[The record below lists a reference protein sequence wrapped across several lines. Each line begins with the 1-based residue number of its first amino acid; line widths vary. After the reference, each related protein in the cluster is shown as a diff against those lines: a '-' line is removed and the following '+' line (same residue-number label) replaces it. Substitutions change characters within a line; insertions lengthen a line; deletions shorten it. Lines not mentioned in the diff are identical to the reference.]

1 MKEQVFNL
9 FYFAKAGFIEEIGV
23 VAHQIDGTD
32 AAKGALLQSLVETD
46 YKICQRFPVPR
57 RSNPSGTALPMSV
70 ESYIALERLGRHPE
84 LFKEIFAQFNAGANP
99 LCCITPIVD
108 GKPQIDVITDHS
120 PMTLSKHQ
128 GHPKLGE
135 RVMRDYLED
144 YITREGFNLPSLIN
158 DDYFRAIKVLFNHKH
173 YVSCMKLIASFIDTM
188 AFLEYGDIQGN
199 FILWLEDFADLTRL
213 NITASQLWELRNSIL
228 HMSNLDSRKVLTGK
242 ERRIGFCI
250 ATRGSVSQVDP
261 SIQYFNLLDLIDVL
275 KDALSKWIQSINTDR
290 DKFPLFIERYDTII
304 SDAGQATVRRP

>member
-9 FYFAKAGFIEEIGV
+9 FYFEKAGFIQEIGV

-32 AAKGALLQSLVETD
+32 AEKGALLQSLVETD
-46 YKICQRFPVPR
+46 YKICQRFTVPR
-57 RSNPSGTALPMSV
+57 RK
-70 ESYIALERLGRHPE
+70 SYRGLNRLGRHRE
-84 LFKEIFAQFNAGANP
+84 LFDEIFAQFNAGTNP

-108 GKPQIDVITDHS
+108 GKPKIELITDHS

-135 RVMRDYLED
+135 SVMRDYLED
-144 YITREGFNLPSLIN
+144 YFTSEGCNLPALIN
-158 DDYFRAIKVLFNHKH
+158 DDYFRAIKLLFNHKH

-199 FILWLEDFADLTRL
+199 FILWLEKFADLTRL

-250 ATRGSVSQVDP
+250 GTKGSVSPDDP
-261 SIQYFNLLDLIDVL
+261 FMQFFNLLDLIDVL

-304 SDAGQATVRRP
+304 SDARQAIGRKP

>member
-9 FYFAKAGFIEEIGV
+9 FYFVKAGFIEEIGV
-23 VAHQIDGTD
+23 VARLLDGTD
-32 AAKGALLQSLVETD
+32 AEKAALLQSLVETD

-57 RSNPSGTALPMSV
+57 RRNSPRTALPMSV
-70 ESYIALERLGRHPE
+70 DSYRALERLGRHRE
-84 LFKEIFAQFNAGANP
+84 LFDEIFAQCDAGPNP

-108 GKPQIDVITDHS
+108 GKPKIELIGDHS
-120 PMTLSKHQ
+120 PMTLSKYRA
-128 GHPKLGE
+128 HPNLGE
-135 RVMRDYLED
+135 GVMRDYLED
-144 YITREGFNLPSLIN
+144 YFTPEGFKLPALIN
-158 DDYFRAIKVLFNHKH
+158 DDYFRAIKLLFNHKH

-188 AFLEYGDIQGN
+188 AFLEYGDSQGN

-250 ATRGSVSQVDP
+250 ATRGTVSQDDP

-275 KDALSKWIQSINTDR
+275 KDALSKWIQSINADR
-290 DKFPLFIERYDTII
+290 DKFPLFIERYDTTIRLTT
-304 SDAGQATVRRP
+304 QTRR